1 MDRTY
6 NRILDLWGTEQRHL
20 SHASSQDEP
29 HRRLS
34 TMNVEEPHYA
44 SDDSVPELREISSSD
59 NDSDS
64 EDDRRRRYALI
75 IAAMH
80 GHSPQRIRIT
90 TSVPAGLPPN
100 LNATRDDVAAR
111 NAARILAGLE
121 HVSPG
126 LVHRLERVEGGD
138 RDCSICL
145 DQLAP
150 VSATA
155 PANTKE
161 NDGADPSSPITNS
174 GTREFTPPPAE
185 GVITLPCAHVFHAAC
200 LSHWFV
206 QPGQT
211 TCPACRFDLDPAG
224 VIWYSSWYSP
234 LKELYMFSRRLM
246 SELRI
251 EPSLPG
257 TFLHAPAPPP
267 QDDDIPPPL
276 EEEPVFI
283 PAAPPQ
289 EWAPRPPPDDDDD
302 DDNLPSLLEGP
313 VFAPLQ
319 EWAPPPPQE
328 WAPLPPQ
335 EWAPPPP
342 QEWAPPP
349 PPGPTLRDRVEQLE
363 RDARLRCCDVSCG
376 VGPSD
381 DNPSV
386 ELLEAVMRNL
396 ENGSDPKR
404 TRFP

>member
-1 MDRTY
+1 
-6 NRILDLWGTEQRHL
+6 
-20 SHASSQDEP
+20 
-29 HRRLS
+29 
-34 TMNVEEPHYA
+34 MNVEEPHYA

-64 EDDRRRRYALI
+64 EDDRRYALI
-75 IAAMH
+75 IAPMH
-80 GHSPQRIRIT
+80 GHSPQRIRTT
-90 TSVPAGLPPN
+90 TSVPTGLPPN

-155 PANTKE
+155 PANNKE

-185 GVITLPCAHVFHAAC
+185 GVITLLCAHVFHAAC

-211 TCPACRFDLDPAG
+211 TCPACRFDLDPTG
-224 VIWYSSWYSP
+224 VIWYSSWYSS

-267 QDDDIPPPL
+267 QDDDIPPLL

-283 PAAPPQ
+283 PATPPQ
-289 EWAPRPPPDDDDD
+289 EWAPRPPPDDDN
-302 DDNLPSLLEGP
+302 NLPSLLEGP
-313 VFAPLQ
+313 VFA
-319 EWAPPPPQE
+319 
-328 WAPLPPQ
+328 
-335 EWAPPPP
+335 PP